1 MKKSKSG
8 IDWNEVA
15 LKPLIL
21 GLVFG
26 TGCYVAKF
34 ILNSPFMN
42 GIMNMAQ
49 DEVISKT
56 VA

>member
-1 MKKSKSG
+1 MKKSKVE
-8 IDWNEVA
+8 IDWNELA

-34 ILNSPFMN
+34 ILNSPLMN
-42 GIMNMAQ
+42 GVMNMAQ
-49 DEVISKT
+49 KEVMSKQ

>member
-1 MKKSKSG
+1 MKKSKIG

-34 ILNSPFMN
+34 ILNSPIMN
-42 GIMNMAQ
+42 GIMNMA
-49 DEVISKT
+49 EESVASKRI
-56 VA
+56 A

>member
-1 MKKSKSG
+1 MKKSKIG

-34 ILNSPFMN
+34 ILNSPIMN
-42 GIMNMAQ
+42 GIMNMA
-49 DEVISKT
+49 EESAASKRI
-56 VA
+56 A

>member
-1 MKKSKSG
+1 MKKSKVE
-8 IDWNEVA
+8 IDWNELA

-34 ILNSPFMN
+34 ILNSPLMN

-49 DEVISKT
+49 KEVMSKQ